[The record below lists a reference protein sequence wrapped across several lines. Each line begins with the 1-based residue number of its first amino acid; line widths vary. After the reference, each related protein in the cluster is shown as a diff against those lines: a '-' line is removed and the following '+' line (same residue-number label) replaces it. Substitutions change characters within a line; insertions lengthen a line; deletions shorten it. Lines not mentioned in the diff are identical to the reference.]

1 MYRYQPVRF
10 RRSALAALRLRRT
23 AWRSVW
29 ASTVKQVLRNEAEA
43 VKGIA
48 DIMVNRILADKDY
61 GHSEVAVMING
72 LGATPLMELY
82 ILASDVHTRLCAEGL
97 KPVKYYVGNYMTA
110 IEMAGASCSILQLDE
125 ELKRLL
131 EYPSNTPAFK
141 EIG

>member
-1 MYRYQPVRF
+1 MEVGMGIHG
-10 RRSALAALRLRRT
+10 
-23 AWRSVW
+23 
-29 ASTVKQVLRNEAEA
+29 EAGIE
-43 VKGIA
+43 KTKLKPSKEIA

-61 GHSEVAVMING
+61 GHTEVAVMING

>member
-1 MYRYQPVRF
+1 MGIHRESRTEK
-10 RRSALAALRLRRT
+10 RKLKRL
-23 AWRSVW
+23 
-29 ASTVKQVLRNEAEA
+29 KE
-43 VKGIA
+43 IA
-48 DIMVNRILADKDY
+48 DIMVNRILAGKDY
-61 GHSEVAVMING
+61 GSRERAVMING

-82 ILASDVHTRLCAEGL
+82 ILASDVHTRLCAKGL

>member
-1 MYRYQPVRF
+1 MEVGMGIHG
-10 RRSALAALRLRRT
+10 
-23 AWRSVW
+23 
-29 ASTVKQVLRNEAEA
+29 EAGIE
-43 VKGIA
+43 KTKLKPSKEIA

-61 GHSEVAVMING
+61 GRSEVAVMING

-82 ILASDVHTRLCAEGL
+82 ILASDVHTWLCAEGL